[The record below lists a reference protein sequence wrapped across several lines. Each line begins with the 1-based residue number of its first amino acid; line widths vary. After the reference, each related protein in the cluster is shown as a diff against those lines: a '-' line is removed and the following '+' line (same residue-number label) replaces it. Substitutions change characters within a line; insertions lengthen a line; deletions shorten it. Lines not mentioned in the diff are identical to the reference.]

1 MHKLAEVLGV
11 PGPEALYHGLVSHWT
26 DPAAVVLSAQEP
38 ATFLTDRSRWAD
50 LPDFTQRMM
59 FLDTVSYLPDD
70 ILVKLDRASMAVSL
84 ESRVPL
90 LDHRVVEFAW
100 RLPLGL
106 KMHGRIGKWL
116 LRQVLYQY
124 MPKRLVDRPKM
135 GFGVPLDSW
144 LRGPLRPWAEA
155 LLSESRLRSEGFFD
169 PIPIREKWA
178 QHLSGRRNWQY
189 HLWDVLMFQA
199 WLRRNEST
207 QAAALCHQR
216 CWILSL
222 SSPRSRARRP
232 CGWLRSSCRNSAK
245 PEFDHHNADRTRIS
259 RFRSIARARR
269 PGSSCGRSGQLPAC
283 IARYGRT

>member
-1 MHKLAEVLGV
+1 LFAGYNRYFWGRSIWQQIGWIPAPLRRAIAGAMVALPPARWEALFNRLSPLLPRRLRERNPGDKVHKLAEVLGV
-11 PGPEALYHGLVSHWT
+11 LGPEALYHGLVSHWT
-26 DPAAVVLSAQEP
+26 DPSAVVLSSQEP

-124 MPKRLVDRPKM
+124 VPKRLVDRPKM

-199 WLRRNEST
+199 WLEA
-207 QAAALCHQR
+207 Q
-216 CWILSL
+216 
-222 SSPRSRARRP
+222 
-232 CGWLRSSCRNSAK
+232 
-245 PEFDHHNADRTRIS
+245 
-259 RFRSIARARR
+259 
-269 PGSSCGRSGQLPAC
+269 
-283 IARYGRT
+283 